1 LSENG
6 QQDRRDG
13 GLVVV
18 LVRPQLAQNI
28 GFCARAMGN
37 FALNDLRLVA
47 PRDGWPHQ
55 DAEAPASGATWI
67 LEQAQV
73 FDSLQDAVADCQLV
87 AATTARERGL
97 SLPVATPASL
107 PVLAQE
113 RGSAKTAVLFGPE
126 ASGLSN
132 EDLAVANALIRVPL
146 NPNFSSLN
154 LAQAVLLIAYEWF
167 QASSAVAP
175 STDGQVRL
183 ADRQAVDNLMQRL
196 TAMLEESRFFAVADK
211 RPTVEANLYSLF
223 GKAQLSPGE
232 VGMLHGLFKAL
243 YESGRN

>member
-1 LSENG
+1 MSE
-6 QQDRRDG
+6 RDELG
-13 GLVVV
+13 RHDSGLVVI

-37 FALNDLRLVA
+37 FALNELRLVA
-47 PRDGWPHQ
+47 PRDGWPHS

-73 FDSLQDAVADCQLV
+73 FDSLHEAVADCHLV

-97 SLPVATPASL
+97 SLPVATPAKL
-107 PVLAQE
+107 PGLAQE
-113 RGSAKTAVLFGPE
+113 RGSAKTAVVFGPE

-132 EDLAVANALIRVPL
+132 EDLSVANALIRVPL

-154 LAQAVLLIAYEWF
+154 LAQAVLLVAYEWF
-167 QASSAVAP
+167 QAKGTAVPLAQDQP
-175 STDGQVRL
+175 RL
-183 ADRQAVDNLMQRL
+183 ADRQAVDNLMRRL
-196 TAMLEESRFFAVADK
+196 TVMLEESRFFAVTDK
-211 RPTVEANLYSLF
+211 RPTVEAHLYSLF

-243 YESGRN
+243 HESGRT